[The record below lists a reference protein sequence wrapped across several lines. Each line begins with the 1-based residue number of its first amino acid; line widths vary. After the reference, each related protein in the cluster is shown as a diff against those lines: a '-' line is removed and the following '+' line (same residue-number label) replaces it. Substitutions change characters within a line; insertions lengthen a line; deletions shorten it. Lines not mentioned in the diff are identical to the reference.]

1 MKRTTNPITTKELTL
16 GLNTMNDMTRIIT
29 LALAL
34 AFPAALSAQTTAR
47 LSLDWQSLSDMV
59 TRQMALEPGER
70 VLLVAHPDMFQDLIG
85 PLRRAVAVAGGI
97 DLGVIDV
104 LAGPAPPAPTMD
116 ASRAALRQMFRAV
129 DIAVMLPGATTAHA
143 PYLAIQDLLREGHGR
158 AIHFHWF
165 DDGSISPV
173 LGQPVPP
180 FVVVDAVY
188 QRAVL
193 ETDYAALAARQVGFA
208 DAMRDAEIRV
218 TTRAGTDLRF
228 RIGDRPVNMQ
238 NGDASAARA
247 VRGTILVDREIEL
260 PAGAIRVAPIE
271 ESVHGTIVFLVSQW
285 SLRPVQNLR
294 LRIEN
299 GRVVDVEA
307 ESGREFVEREMNQAG
322 DAGRAFREFG
332 LGFNPLLAIPADRP
346 WIPYYGYGAG
356 VVRLSLGDNSE
367 LGGRVTGGYVRWN
380 FFTDATVRVGDVVW
394 VQDGTL
400 VVP

>member
-1 MKRTTNPITTKELTL
+1 
-16 GLNTMNDMTRIIT
+16 MNDMTRIIT

-59 TRQMALEPGER
+59 TRQMAIEPGER

-188 QRAVL
+188 QRAVI
-193 ETDYAALAARQVGFA
+193 ETDYAALAARQVRFA

-228 RIGDRPVNMQ
+228 RIGDRPVKSSYPLARY
-238 NGDASAARA
+238 ASPPSRSRSTAPSSSWFRSGAS
-247 VRGTILVDREIEL
+247 DRSTTS
-260 PAGAIRVAPIE
+260 A
-271 ESVHGTIVFLVSQW
+271 SVSKTVGSSMSRPSPDG
-285 SLRPVQNLR
+285 SLSS
-294 LRIEN
+294 
-299 GRVVDVEA
+299 A
-307 ESGREFVEREMNQAG
+307 K
-322 DAGRAFREFG
+322 
-332 LGFNPLLAIPADRP
+332 
-346 WIPYYGYGAG
+346 
-356 VVRLSLGDNSE
+356 
-367 LGGRVTGGYVRWN
+367 
-380 FFTDATVRVGDVVW
+380 
-394 VQDGTL
+394 
-400 VVP
+400 